1 MTTYIYKSPNDDLS
15 FVVCTVSMSWWVRI
29 PLAPFFLYGIEKPQ
43 LKMNIIYIRYT
54 PLINSENKFK
64 RLVWRLM
71 KGLATNQTK
80 STSEYHIY
88 IYICIYIYIIYIV
101 YHIYRAETARA
112 RKRF

>member
-43 LKMNIIYIRYT
+43 LKMNIIYIGKFRYT

-88 IYICIYIYIIYIV
+88 IYMYIYIYNIYSIS
-101 YHIYRAETARA
+101 YI
-112 RKRF
+112 